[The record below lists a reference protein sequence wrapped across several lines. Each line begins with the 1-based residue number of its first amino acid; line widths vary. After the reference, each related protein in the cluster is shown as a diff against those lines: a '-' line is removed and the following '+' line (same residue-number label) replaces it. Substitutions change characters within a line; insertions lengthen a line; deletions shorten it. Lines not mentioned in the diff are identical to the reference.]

1 MGVLAAGCPAVLLQ
15 DGAQFCLL
23 PLCWEQWPQG
33 GPLLPPG
40 ELGRFGT
47 ALPPGTPP
55 PPGAVLQFPLFKEE
69 KGSWTGSYPKA
80 DRCSTRKIQVSYHCF
95 FLKKKKEE
103 KRSFSPLKREI

>member
-33 GPLLPPG
+33 GPLHPPG

-47 ALPPGTPP
+47 ALPSGIPP
-55 PPGAVLQFPLFKEE
+55 
-69 KGSWTGSYPKA
+69 SWGCAALS
-80 DRCSTRKIQVSYHCF
+80 I
-95 FLKKKKEE
+95 
-103 KRSFSPLKREI
+103 I